1 MIKSLRFR
9 TRPRRRSGRLTL
21 FLPLLVMVLLAP
33 LPADAQQRPGHGFE
47 AYRLRDAQAHEIE
60 PRLRELLSGL
70 ADDEAE
76 IVVDSRG
83 NRLLVRGSAEVQQ
96 VARDLIESLD
106 RSGRPQAASKP
117 VLKSYPYSGADPDA
131 LASRLQDE
139 YPAASGVR
147 IAADD
152 RTGQILVLA
161 PPHIQSELA
170 RRLESR
176 QPAFERPPGDAGDNQ
191 VSRVLRTR
199 AAAAQAHS
207 PTVQLRQL
215 RPEQLQSSLSNLWGE
230 HFSGLA
236 KTRPEVDSYLVRLPD
251 QQPLEIDLNRRTGK
265 VTLRGPVDAATHCA
279 RLIEALDAPAESRG
293 RSTRVVAVPASTSTH
308 VRRAMDAVT
317 NQGNGNALPPRHADG
332 AGSLPMVARLF
343 RPRAQ
348 VESEAQDLQDQQQQE
363 QPPDE
368 GAFIEDDQLVPDQ
381 LTDEDAAVL
390 GQVQIEYLE
399 GLDAII
405 IRGNRR
411 DVERVLQIIDDIER
425 LSVET
430 EPVIEVYTLRHVDS
444 QAMADLI
451 RPLYDDFLAPRQ
463 GRVSITALVKPNAL
477 LLVGRAA
484 TVKSVTDLLARLDQ
498 PVGPTGQFRLF
509 RLRHAP
515 ASVAAQTITQFFGER
530 AAPGQQPTAA
540 GLAPR
545 VAVTADFRTNSLIVQ
560 ASPRDLVEVAR
571 LIQGLD
577 TISSDA
583 VNELRVFRLRNALAE
598 ELAPVLQEAI
608 SSQAVQAG
616 RPGQFGD
623 GAFQPTPGQ
632 PGAQPGLPGA
642 QGAQAQQAKS
652 LTLQFLTVDAE
663 GQRLVNSGILTDVR
677 ITADPRANSLLVS
690 APAESIDLLAAL
702 IAQLDQPPEA
712 AVQIK
717 VFTIINGDAAS
728 LAQLLEELFGSP
740 TGQQAGQQGQFGPQ
754 PLVTGGEGSL
764 LPLRFSVDP
773 RTNSIIAS
781 GSASD
786 LAVVHAI
793 LLRLDESD
801 VRERRSSIYR
811 LKNAPAEAV
820 AAAIN
825 EFLTTER
832 DVQQITPELLSPFE
846 QIEREVVVVPELVS
860 NSLIISATPRFYDEI
875 IRLVEELDARPPMVM
890 IQVLI
895 AEVTLNNTDEFGIEL
910 GLQDSVLFDRSL
922 LGDIQFQTVTTQQA
936 VPGGGTITTTD
947 ENVITATNIP
957 GFIFNNL
964 PLGNSGSAQ
973 SLATRESIGSQGLT
987 SFAVGRTNGDLG
999 FGGLV
1004 LSASSESVSILV
1016 RALKESRRLDVL
1028 SRPQIMTL
1036 DNQPALILV
1045 GQRVPFIT
1053 QTALTP
1059 GVGQT
1064 NTIAFENVGLVLGV
1078 TPRISPDGLVVME
1091 INAEKSQVGPEAEG
1105 IPISINA
1112 TGEVIRS
1119 PRIDATTAQ
1128 TTISAMDGQTVVFAG
1143 LITKSKTEVRR
1154 RVPLLS
1160 EIPILGNLF
1169 RYDGVS
1175 GRKTELL
1182 IIMTPRIVRNEA
1194 HAEVVKRDEAA
1205 RMSWCLADVQK
1216 LHGNAGLRGRGDE
1229 WADGETITIYPDG
1242 APTPAAIDGEILP
1255 PPAGPR
1261 LVPEP
1266 PEREPAAA
1274 DPLDERGMPLPQ
1286 PLGRREQPNQV
1297 RLRHAAATLPGQ
1309 GPTSRREPQH
1319 TTMVADEQ
1327 TRNSATLSDSEPR
1340 AGRGQPDRHE
1350 AEPAYYQRE
1359 RQE

>member
-9 TRPRRRSGRLTL
+9 ARPQRRSGRLAL
-21 FLPLLVMVLLAP
+21 FLAPLVMVLLAP
-33 LPADAQQRPGHGFE
+33 LPADAQQRTGHGFE
-47 AYRLRDAQAHEIE
+47 AYPLRDAQAHEIE

-76 IVVDSRG
+76 IVVDPRA

-131 LASRLQDE
+131 FASRLQAE

-170 RRLESR
+170 RRLESP
-176 QPAFERPPGDAGDNQ
+176 QPAFQRPPGDAAGNQ

-207 PTVQLRQL
+207 PTVQLRLL

-265 VTLRGPVDAATHCA
+265 VTLRGPAEAATHCA

-348 VESEAQDLQDQQQQE
+348 VESEAQDLQDQQQPQ
-363 QPPDE
+363 QQPDE
-368 GAFIEDDQLVPDQ
+368 GAFMQDDQLVPDQ

-411 DVERVLQIIDDIER
+411 DVERVMQIIDDIER

-477 LLVGRAA
+477 LLVGRAE

-623 GAFQPTPGQ
+623 GGFQPTPGQ

-728 LAQLLEELFGSP
+728 LAQLLEELFGAQ
-740 TGQQAGQQGQFGPQ
+740 TGQQAGQLGQFGPQ

-786 LAVVHAI
+786 LLVVEAI
-793 LLRLDESD
+793 LTRLDESD

-811 LKNAPAEAV
+811 LKNSPADAV
-820 AAAIN
+820 ALAIN

-890 IQVLI
+890 IQVMI
-895 AEVTLNNTDEFGIEL
+895 AEIALNNTDEFGIEL

-922 LGDIQFQTVTTQQA
+922 LSEIAFQNISTQQA
-936 VPGGGTITTTD
+936 VPGGGTITTQT
-947 ENVITATNIP
+947 ENIISAANLP
-957 GFIFNNL
+957 GFLFNNL
-964 PLGNSGSAQ
+964 PLGNSGSTQ
-973 SLATRESIGSQGLT
+973 SLQTREAIGGQGLT
-987 SFAVGRTNGDLG
+987 SFNVGRTNGDLG

-1004 LSASSESVSILV
+1004 LSASSESVSLLL
-1016 RALKESRRLDVL
+1016 RALKESRRLEVL

-1036 DNQPALILV
+1036 DNQGAFIQV
-1045 GQRVPFIT
+1045 GQRVPTIR
-1053 QTALTP
+1053 TATP
-1059 GVGQT
+1059 TEFGQT
-1064 NTIAFENVGLVLGV
+1064 NAIEFEDVGLLLGV

-1091 INAEKSQVGPEAEG
+1091 IDAERSQVGPEAEG
-1105 IPISINA
+1105 IPIFISN
-1112 TGEVIRS
+1112 TGQVVRA
-1119 PRIDATTAQ
+1119 PRIDRTLAQ
-1128 TTISAMDGQTVVFAG
+1128 TTISALDGQTVVFAG

-1160 EIPILGNLF
+1160 EIPVLGNLF

-1175 GRKTELL
+1175 GRRTELL

-1194 HAEVVKRDEAA
+1194 HAEAVKQAEAA
-1205 RMSWCLADVQK
+1205 RMSWCLADVQRI
-1216 LHGNAGLRGRGDE
+1216 HGDAGLRGRGGD
-1229 WADGETITIYPDG
+1229 WADSEVRVIYPDG
-1242 APTPAAIDGEILP
+1242 EPTPAAIDAEAIPAPNGPQFESLP
-1255 PPAGPR
+1255 SQGQHP
-1261 LVPEP
+1261 
-1266 PEREPAAA
+1266 
-1274 DPLDERGMPLPQ
+1274 DEAPSHPLPQ
-1286 PLGRREQPNQV
+1286 PLGQRPHGNQL
-1297 RLRHAAATLPGQ
+1297 RLRQAMAAQPAVQ
-1309 GPTSRREPQH
+1309 ATSRRETRQAE
-1319 TTMVADEQ
+1319 VSSYRAAGEQ
-1327 TRNSATLSDSEPR
+1327 AAQRTAGPASVYGSD
-1340 AGRGQPDRHE
+1340 

-1359 RQE
+1359 PRE